1 MIQDKNN
8 LPNVSVLIP
17 CYNEEGNIGGCLD
30 SLIKQD
36 YKGVFE
42 IVVVDNGSKD
52 ESRQIITRFAEHHPN
67 IRLVIEQKKGTSI
80 VRNTG
85 VKNARYE
92 YIGFIDADCEAP
104 PDWLSLLV
112 NNYRN
117 IKSKHPEVI
126 AVGGRNIA
134 PAKGSRFVKAIEI
147 VLDSFPGSFN
157 SIQGR
162 QYAESR
168 PVSSLSPTNAFYEK
182 EKISAAGYFDETLK
196 SEAEDAEINYRL
208 FNSGHKFYFI
218 PDSYVWHKMRAT
230 AKTWFKNMFR
240 YGKGRARL
248 LKRYP
253 EMWSISYVLPPLFL
267 MSILSVG
274 LSFISPLFLA
284 PLSYFLLIIVFS
296 LHQTIKKRA
305 IPMLGHVMLVYA
317 IQHFGYALGEMYG
330 LINPKVK

>member
-1 MIQDKNN
+1 MISHKND
-8 LPNVSVLIP
+8 LLNVSVLIP
-17 CYNEEGNIGGCLD
+17 CYNEEGNIGGCLE
-30 SLIKQD
+30 SLMNQD

-52 ESRQIITRFAEHHPN
+52 QSQQIITRFTEKHPN
-67 IRLVIEQKKGTSI
+67 IRLVIEPKKGTSV

-85 VKNARYE
+85 VKNAKYD

-112 NNYRN
+112 NNYCS
-117 IKSKHPEVI
+117 IKSKQPEVI

-134 PAKGSRFVKAIEI
+134 PVKGSRFVKAIEI

-162 QYAESR
+162 QYTESK

-182 EKISAAGYFDETLK
+182 EKIIAAGYFDETLK

-208 FNSGHKFYFI
+208 FNSGHKFYFV

-253 EMWSISYVLPPLFL
+253 EMWSISYVLPLLFL
-267 MSILSVG
+267 TSILSVG
-274 LSFISPLFLA
+274 LSYISPLFLA
-284 PLSYFLLIIVFS
+284 PLSYFLLVIVLSIHQAGKKKVIS
-296 LHQTIKKRA
+296 L
-305 IPMLGHVMLVYA
+305 LGHIMLVYT